1 LALYDWLMIIAPT
14 PIVALNRCVALA
26 ETEGPE
32 TALRQLD
39 ELELSGYHLYHAT
52 RADLLRRLDR
62 RAEAATAYDAA
73 ITQTTNGAERAF
85 LVSQRQTVL

>member
-1 LALYDWLMIIAPT
+1 MIIAPT

-39 ELELSGYHLYHAT
+39 QLDLSGYHLFHAT
-52 RADLLRRLDR
+52 RADFLRRLGR
-62 RAEAATAYDAA
+62 GPEAMAAYDTA
-73 ITQTTNGAERAF
+73 IELTANGAERSF
-85 LVSQRQTVL
+85 LIRQRAAASD